1 MNLQYIEQL
10 VYMRHTDLDRECPC
24 HGELIELPD
33 QRPTPQFQETRFC
46 CTILLICS
54 CAVSGK
60 DSTYS
65 DTCIVESSMAEE
77 EVQST

>member
-33 QRPTPQFQETRFC
+33 QRPTPQFSGNE
-46 CTILLICS
+46 ILLY
-54 CAVSGK
+54 
-60 DSTYS
+60 DSI
-65 DTCIVESSMAEE
+65 DLLMCCFW
-77 EVQST
+77 